1 MEKTKLLDLESK
13 HFACVYRLSF
23 PNGKVYV
30 GKSKDIGKRVDVYRR
45 KTSGRWADSSTG
57 TALYGAIRLYGLE
70 NVMCEVL
77 FRLNSASG
85 VDWEKDLDYALGI
98 VEMRWIKSSR
108 SNEPEC
114 GYNGTEGGEMFGVK
128 NMERVKE
135 VEKVVEKQ
143 RIVWKD
149 VVVERERKT
158 NGVPVVGYDVNGNY
172 IGEWPSRAAF
182 SREVVGVTKTLD
194 YGVWK
199 DGYIMYEK
207 GETVEDRVES
217 YDEYLARINAAREK
231 AEEIRGGRLESLIGE
246 SFPKSRRGVVMCRKD
261 YSEVTR
267 FDSMKEAAEQ
277 TGILYSSIYA
287 VVRKGYGCAKGFHFY
302 WTDEWEENGCKPPQR
317 AYEAAERKKENRTNS
332 KKSTLG
338 RIIQLDRKYEVVAT
352 YDDINAAIEA
362 TGLRYSSIYAAAKK
376 GGDAFAGL
384 YHWRFEDDNVESDGK
399 ADETEEEAVEK
410 DSGNLLGVDW

>member
-1 MEKTKLLDLESK
+1 MDRQKLVEMKSN
-13 HFACVYRLSF
+13 HFACVYRLWF

-30 GKSKDIGKRVDVYRR
+30 GKSKDIGKRVDVYER

-57 TALYGAIRLYGLE
+57 TALYGAIRMYGLE
-70 NVMCEVL
+70 SVECEVL
-77 FRLNSASG
+77 FRISGASG

-98 VEMRWIKSSR
+98 VEMRWIKESR
-108 SNEPEC
+108 SNEKDY
-114 GYNGTEGGEMFGVK
+114 GYNSTEGGEMFGVK

-135 VEKVVEKQ
+135 VEVEKQ

-149 VVVERERKT
+149 VVVERERQT

-172 IGEWPSRAAF
+172 IGEWPSRVAF
-182 SREVVGVTKTLD
+182 SREVLGITKTAD

-199 DGYIMYEK
+199 NGYIMYEK
-207 GETVEDRVES
+207 GEKVEETVES
-217 YDEYLARINAAREK
+217 YDEYLTRINAAREK

-246 SFPKSRRGVVMCRKD
+246 GFPKSQRGVVMCRKD

-317 AYEAAERKKENRTNS
+317 AFEAAERKKENRTNN

-384 YHWRFEDDNVESDGK
+384 YHWRFEDAVVEGADKESDE
-399 ADETEEEAVEK
+399 AEETSENST
-410 DSGNLLGVDW
+410 DGLLGVDW